1 MVGKLMI
8 ISEVHI
14 VSTCAAEVTRQ
25 GSRLGAGTGEEC
37 QRLSMSD
44 SLQGPM
50 PRVEVGFRSYP

>member
-1 MVGKLMI
+1 MI

-14 VSTCAAEVTRQ
+14 VSTCVAEVIGQR
-25 GSRLGAGTGEEC
+25 SRLGAGTGEEC

-44 SLQGPM
+44 SLQSPM